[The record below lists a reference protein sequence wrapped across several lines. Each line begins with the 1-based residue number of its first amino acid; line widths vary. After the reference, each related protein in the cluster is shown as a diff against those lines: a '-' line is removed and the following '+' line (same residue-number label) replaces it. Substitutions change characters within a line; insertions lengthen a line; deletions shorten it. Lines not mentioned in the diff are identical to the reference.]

1 MRYRT
6 CREAYTDGVESRL
19 TYPLRSGLY
28 KLVESVV
35 RIKGSRQEIIRIM
48 EVVGNIRSPA
58 SLRHCTMG
66 DKAYWLKDVP
76 LDISFRI
83 GYEIIPSLRALE
95 FDGVPRFDAIQAAD
109 LIESRI
115 GGHLVSWEGLRNA
128 YLRNISIEYGHMLQ
142 ARSNALGVVDGAL
155 GLIESVVTHL
165 PEKIKNDL

>member
-6 CREAYTDGVESRL
+6 CQEAYTNGVESRL

-35 RIKGSRQEIIRIM
+35 RIKGTRQEIIRIM

-83 GYEIIPSLRALE
+83 GYEIVPGLRALE
-95 FDGVPRFDAIQAAD
+95 FDGVHREEAQASAC
-109 LIESRI
+109 LVESVI
-115 GGHLVSWEGLRNA
+115 DQHLANWDGLRATFSKRVANE
-128 YLRNISIEYGHMLQ
+128 YERMRNGESNTLR
-142 ARSNALGVVDGAL
+142 VVDDAL
-155 GLIESVVTHL
+155 YLINLAVSKL
-165 PEKIKNDL
+165 PLSTQKGI